1 MKKLRLTSSWLD
13 PRVPVCPS
21 SLVKFKVKKNG
32 KDGLKTMLTG
42 LITKQLRLM
51 LDLHTTLP
59 CCHLTS
65 LVLMA
70 LVRQS
75 LLETFVARKNG
86 KDGLKITLTGSTKE
100 VTLLNPDLLTTPLF
114 FKLKVLSTLQDLMVL
129 ACLPFPVSFKV
140 KNNGKD
146 GLKTTL
152 TGSTLE
158 LRLLKQD
165 FLTFLLLF
173 NLLTK
178 EN

>member
-1 MKKLRLTSSWLD
+1 
-13 PRVPVCPS
+13 
-21 SLVKFKVKKNG
+21 
-32 KDGLKTMLTG
+32 
-42 LITKQLRLM
+42 
-51 LDLHTTLP
+51 
-59 CCHLTS
+59 LTS

-70 LVRQS
+70 LVCQS

-100 VTLLNPDLLTTPLF
+100 VTLLKPDLLTTPLF
-114 FKLKVLSTLQDLMVL
+114 FKLKVLSTLQDLMAP

-146 GLKTTL
+146 GLKTML

-165 FLTFLLLF
+165 FLTPLPFF
-173 NLLTK
+173 NLQTR
-178 EN
+178 ET